1 MTKRTTLSRRHFL
14 KLSGTV
20 GTTALI
26 AACAP
31 GGAPEAASSGEDSAA
46 MSQSATQSIP
56 ELLGADMPGS
66 PDHPNGWTT
75 VLPDLPEGLP
85 PAPGQ
90 EPIEISITRRVD
102 SQTAFGEGDSLESNP
117 WSRMIEKLFGV
128 KLTVAWSWSAGDEQ
142 TTKYNLAMASGD
154 IPDYLETVPSSIF
167 LKMVEA
173 NLLEDITD
181 AFTMYASQRWQDTW
195 AQYGDL
201 PWIYSSVNGRKYGLP
216 FVSQLAQNDHILWY
230 RKDWFDKLGLSVPQT
245 LDELRDTALAVVE
258 ADIGKGAP
266 GTTVGLLANSS
277 YGANWFGSIDP
288 IWAPYGVMPH
298 QWSDL
303 GGELV
308 YDSIREEMR
317 EPLELL
323 SQWYQDGVFRKD
335 FFTFSTSD
343 SIQDVASSQ
352 CGIHYTPSWGAWLDT
367 VRNDPETVWAF
378 ADNPAGPNGARAR
391 SSASSFYP
399 SPFCFR
405 KGMEHVEEIFKI
417 TNFMQELSEE
427 HDRRFHGWEGY
438 DYAFQEDGSVATTNI
453 FWKFSAIGPIGTRGS
468 GNIDPANRANE
479 VRYQLE
485 WADIPVE
492 ERDAYQTLSLEDPT
506 GVTITGKEALLFILD
521 TAEQG
526 KINAFQSLPTP
537 TMIERNSDL
546 NKLQDET
553 ILGIIIGDKPMSA
566 FDEFVGQWKSQGGD
580 QITQEVNEWWA
591 AKS

>member
-31 GGAPEAASSGEDSAA
+31 GGAPEAASSGEGSAA
-46 MSQSATQSIP
+46 MQQSATQSIP

-154 IPDYLETVPSSIF
+154 IPDYMETVPSSIF

-308 YDSIREEMR
+308 FDSIREEMR

-378 ADNPAGPNGARAR
+378 ADNPAGPDGARGR

-427 HDRRFHGWEGY
+427 HDRRFHGWEGN
-438 DYAFQEDGSVATTNI
+438 DYEFQEDGSVATTNF
-453 FWKFSAIGPIGTRGS
+453 FWKFAAIGPIGTRGS

-506 GVTITGKEALLFILD
+506 GVTITERRRFYSFWILPNRGKSTHSRACLR
-521 TAEQG
+521 Q
-526 KINAFQSLPTP
+526 Q
-537 TMIERNSDL
+537 
-546 NKLQDET
+546 
-553 ILGIIIGDKPMSA
+553 
-566 FDEFVGQWKSQGGD
+566 
-580 QITQEVNEWWA
+580 
-591 AKS
+591 

>member
-20 GTTALI
+20 GTTALV

-31 GGAPEAASSGEDSAA
+31 SGAPEAASSGEGSAA
-46 MSQSATQSIP
+46 MQQTATQSIP
-56 ELLGADMPGS
+56 ELLGADLPGS

-75 VLPDLPEGLP
+75 ILPDLPEGLP
-85 PAPGQ
+85 PAPAQ

-117 WSRMIEKLFGV
+117 WSRMIEKLFGI

-154 IPDYLETVPSSIF
+154 MPDYLETVPSSIF
-167 LKMVEA
+167 LKMIEA

-245 LDELRDTALAVVE
+245 LDELRETALAVVE

-308 YDSIREEMR
+308 FDSIRDEMK

-378 ADNPAGPNGARAR
+378 TDNPAGPNGARGR

-405 KGMEHVEEIFKI
+405 KGMEHVEEIFQI

-427 HDRRFHGWEGY
+427 HDRRFHGWEGF
-438 DYAFQEDGSVATTNI
+438 DYEFQEDGSVATTNF
-453 FWKFSAIGPIGTRGS
+453 FWKFAAIGPVGTRGS

-591 AKS
+591 TRS